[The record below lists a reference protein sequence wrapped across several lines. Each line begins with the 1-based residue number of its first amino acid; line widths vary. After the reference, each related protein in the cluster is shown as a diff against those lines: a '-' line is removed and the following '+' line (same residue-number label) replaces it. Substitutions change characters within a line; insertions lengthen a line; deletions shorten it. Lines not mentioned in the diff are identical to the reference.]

1 MINQKILK
9 SKEILCFEMLD
20 VLLLNFSREMGGSVG
35 SCVAKLI
42 AHLLAAAA
50 LGVRSQTFLKN
61 TK

>member
-1 MINQKILK
+1 
-9 SKEILCFEMLD
+9 MLD